1 MDKQFTLGGINWQ
14 VITQD
19 RTDVHGICEPDLLRI
34 ILSSRMSNQQHKD
47 LVFYHELTHAI
58 LNVMGNDLYSNEEF
72 VNTFSTLLH
81 QAISTLKDN
90 KE

>member
-1 MDKQFTLGGINWQ
+1 MNKEFTLGAVNWQ

-34 ILSSRMSNQQHKD
+34 ILSSRMNNQKHKD

-58 LNVMGNDLYSNEEF
+58 LNMMGNELYHNEEF

-81 QAISTLKDN
+81 QGLDTLKN
-90 KE
+90 KND